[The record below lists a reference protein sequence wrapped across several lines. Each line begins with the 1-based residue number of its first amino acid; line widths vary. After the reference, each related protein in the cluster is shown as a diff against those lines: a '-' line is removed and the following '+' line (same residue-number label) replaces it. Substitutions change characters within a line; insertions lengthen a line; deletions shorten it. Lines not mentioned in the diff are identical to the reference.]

1 LLIASTAYSE
11 QVGVNLQLEGNIGD
25 TAYLYVLIVAINSFF
40 MVQSGNGP
48 SYAPVQNKELSL
60 RGCASRDHNNIV
72 AQRTF
77 CKQLPE
83 DLPETALYPVPG
95 HRVTDLLADS
105 KANSAAA
112 EAVGQYVE
120 DKMFGRKF
128 PALLKYDL
136 EFALP
141 SQGLKNGLLQTASF
155 FRPFFLL
162 LLITLRPPTVLILTR
177 KPCVFFCFFVC
188 G

>member
-1 LLIASTAYSE
+1 MA
-11 QVGVNLQLEGNIGD
+11 
-25 TAYLYVLIVAINSFF
+25 
-40 MVQSGNGP
+40 QSM
-48 SYAPVQNKELSL
+48 L
-60 RGCASRDHNNIV
+60 
-72 AQRTF
+72 
-77 CKQLPE
+77 CKQLSE

-95 HRVTDLLADS
+95 NCVADLSAYG
-105 KANSAAA
+105 KAEPAVS
-112 EAVGQYVE
+112 ETVGQYVE
-120 DKMFGRKF
+120 DKVFGRKF
-128 PALLKYDL
+128 PALLKCNL

>member
-1 LLIASTAYSE
+1 
-11 QVGVNLQLEGNIGD
+11 VGVNLQLEGNIGD
-25 TAYLYVLIVAINSFF
+25 TAYLYVLIVAITSFF
-40 MVQSGNGP
+40 MVQSENGP
-48 SYAPVQNKELSL
+48 SYASVQSTEFGL
-60 RGCASRDHNNIV
+60 RRRASGNNHNVV
-72 AQRTF
+72 AQRMF

-95 HRVTDLLADS
+95 HCVTDLLAHS
-105 KANSAAA
+105 KAKPAVA

-136 EFALP
+136 ELALP
-141 SQGLKNGLLQTASF
+141 SQRLKNGLLQTASF